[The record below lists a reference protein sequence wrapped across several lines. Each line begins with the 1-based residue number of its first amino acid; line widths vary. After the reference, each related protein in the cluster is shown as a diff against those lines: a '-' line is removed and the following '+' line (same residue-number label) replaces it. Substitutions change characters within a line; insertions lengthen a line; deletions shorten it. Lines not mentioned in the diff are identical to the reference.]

1 VASFFHLEK
10 YMDASSPRGP
20 DWQTDVVHEL
30 YDAMVKD
37 VSGEDFDLGRLKH
50 QVVYAVNVAS
60 R

>member
-1 VASFFHLEK
+1 
-10 YMDASSPRGP
+10 MDASSPRGP